1 MLHHSLLSTT
11 DTKVD
16 ISLPPGL
23 ETIQHHFPDQM
34 PYRANLAAT
43 LENLRHYQRDQSL
56 ACLNLSNI
64 GEADEEVQ
72 KYIYSQQEANPIT
85 FDKFYSHLVLLERQQ
100 FNQNVRS
107 QHKIRATFSKEAHL
121 AQHMPQISF
130 VTSTPQ
136 RMHVFCSMCGSQRRP
151 DHIYC
156 SNCGMRFDSF
166 TV

>member
-1 MLHHSLLSTT
+1 MIHHSLLSTT
-11 DTKVD
+11 DTKVA
-16 ISLPPGL
+16 SVPPDV

-43 LENLRHYQRDQSL
+43 LENLRHCQRDQSL
-56 ACLNLSNI
+56 ACFLNLSNI

-72 KYIYSQQEANPIT
+72 KYTYSQQEANPIT
-85 FDKFYSHLVLLERQQ
+85 SDKFYSHLVLLERQQ

-107 QHKIRATFSKEAHL
+107 QHKIRETVSKEAHL
-121 AQHMPQISF
+121 AQHMPQISS

-136 RMHVFCSMCGSQRRP
+136 RMQVFCSMCGSRRRP